1 MLLVGK
7 DWKLNKGLGRLET
20 GERREKK
27 NRRVIPLPKATKVDS
42 FSFSAVLVGVL
53 TFFLL
58 QMHIAWTVIDS

>member
-42 FSFSAVLVGVL
+42 FSVVLVGVL

-58 QMHIAWTVIDS
+58 QIHIDWTVIDS